1 MKRTY
6 NPTAAP
12 VKVYG
17 PAVLTLP
24 VGFLVAQ
31 NQGQQVAAL
40 TRAYRDTNPAK
51 LNRMLTKLFGL

>member
-1 MKRTY
+1 MF
-6 NPTAAP
+6 NPTASP

-40 TRAYRDTNPAK
+40 TQAYQDTNPVK
-51 LNRMLTKLFGL
+51 LNRMLTKFFGL